1 MKTRLGRNVLA
12 LAAVSLLTDV
22 ATEMTYPLLPLFL
35 STVLGASAMAV
46 GAIEGAA
53 ESTAALLR
61 LGSGWLS
68 DRVPRRKPLVLAGYG
83 IASLIRPL
91 IGLAQS
97 AAQVLAIRVTDR
109 VGKGIRGAPRDA
121 LIADSVDPA
130 IRGRAFGF
138 HRAADHAG
146 AVIGPLLAF
155 AFLRWGGL
163 SLRTLFLLTAI
174 PGLLAVAAL
183 IFGVR
188 EVPRTVPDAAKKLD
202 LRQPLGKRFWAFL
215 AVLFVFTLGNSTDAF
230 LLLRAADLGVPAALV
245 PILWAVLH
253 VIKSASS
260 TPGGAL
266 SDRLGRNVLAL
277 GAVSFLTDVA
287 TEMTYPLIPVFLAT
301 VLGASATY
309 VGTIEGAAET
319 TAALLKWASGWWSDR
334 VARRKPLVLAGYLL
348 ASAVRPLTGLAQSA
362 AQVLGIR
369 VADRVGKGIRTSP
382 RDALIA
388 DSVDPAIRGRAFG
401 FHNAADNLGA
411 VLGPLIAF
419 AILRWEGLP
428 LRTVF
433 LLTAIP
439 GALAVLTLLVG
450 VREVPRTAPPKRD
463 GEVDLKVPLGRRF
476 WAYLGVLLLFTLGNS
491 TDAFLL
497 LRAGQLGVAT
507 SLIPILWAL
516 LNLVKAVSNTPGGI
530 LSDRL
535 GRKPLIAA
543 GWLVYAAVYFLFGR
557 ASQTWHAWALFAV
570 YGVYFGLTEGVE
582 KALVADL
589 VPKNRRGSA
598 FGWYNLAIGIGA
610 LPASLL
616 FGALWDRWGSATAFN
631 FGALLALAASLGVIL
646 VVPRR
651 TAA

>member
-1 MKTRLGRNVLA
+1 MKARLGRNVLA

-35 STVLGASAMAV
+35 SSVLGASAMAV

-83 IASLIRPL
+83 IASAIRPL

-97 AAQVLAIRVTDR
+97 AGQVLAIRVTDR

-174 PGLLAVAAL
+174 PGALAVAAL

-188 EVPRTVPDAAKKLD
+188 EVPRAAPEAAEQLD

-215 AVLFVFTLGNSTDAF
+215 V
-230 LLLRAADLGVPAALV
+230 
-245 PILWAVLH
+245 
-253 VIKSASS
+253 
-260 TPGGAL
+260 
-266 SDRLGRNVLAL
+266 
-277 GAVSFLTDVA
+277 
-287 TEMTYPLIPVFLAT
+287 
-301 VLGASATY
+301 
-309 VGTIEGAAET
+309 
-319 TAALLKWASGWWSDR
+319 
-334 VARRKPLVLAGYLL
+334 
-348 ASAVRPLTGLAQSA
+348 
-362 AQVLGIR
+362 
-369 VADRVGKGIRTSP
+369 
-382 RDALIA
+382 
-388 DSVDPAIRGRAFG
+388 
-401 FHNAADNLGA
+401 
-411 VLGPLIAF
+411 
-419 AILRWEGLP
+419 
-428 LRTVF
+428 
-433 LLTAIP
+433 
-439 GALAVLTLLVG
+439 
-450 VREVPRTAPPKRD
+450 
-463 GEVDLKVPLGRRF
+463 
-476 WAYLGVLLLFTLGNS
+476 VLLLFTLGNS

-497 LRAGQLGVAT
+497 LRAANLGVPEA
-507 SLIPILWAL
+507 LIPILWAVL
-516 LNLVKAVSNTPGGI
+516 HVVKSASSTPGGA

-535 GRKPLIAA
+535 GRKPLLVS
-543 GWLVYAAVYFLFGR
+543 GWLLYAAVYFGF
-557 ASQTWHAWALFAV
+557 AHAQVEWHAWALFAI
-570 YGVYFGLTEGVE
+570 YGIYFGLTEGVE

-589 VPKNRRGSA
+589 VPADRRGTA
-598 FGWYNLAIGIGA
+598 FGWYNLALGLGA

-616 FGALWDRWGSATAFN
+616 FGAIWDRAGAPAAFG
-631 FGALLALAASLGVIL
+631 FGAALALLAAIGIAL
-646 VVPRR
+646 VAPRR
-651 TAA
+651 GDHL